1 MLLDNEEKQSYKSIR
16 LVYHILFGLGLL
28 YGAYIFA
35 NYIRIATEL
44 QAPNSFFPKY
54 AATYIYGSQ
63 AFKGALLLSGLAIAH
78 FVKLVHFITALVL
91 LGVSLGLTFFAEQLY
106 FLWVA

>member
-1 MLLDNEEKQSYKSIR
+1 MLLDNEVKSSDKSIR
-16 LVYHILFGLGLL
+16 LVYHIIFGLGIL

-44 QAPNSFFPKY
+44 QEPNSFFPKY
-54 AATYIYGSQ
+54 TAAYIYGSQ
-63 AFKGALLLSGLAIAH
+63 AFKGALLLSGLTIAH
-78 FVKLVHFITALVL
+78 FVRLIHVITALIFLIASFAV
-91 LGVSLGLTFFAEQLY
+91 TIFAEQLY